1 MQKEEFCPIPDTPEL
16 QWLALSL
23 VPGLGFRSIQEMLN
37 AGKSMS
43 ELLQA
48 TAGELVRD
56 LGINSKVANKIASA
70 SKASTFAIEK
80 RLIEESLETRLYC
93 PESEAYPLQLKEI
106 ESPPSVLYWKG
117 IESLAGKPCLAFVG
131 SRACSAYG
139 LKHTKRLILEL
150 AEAQPELVIVSG
162 MARGIDTVAH
172 QAALDAGLKTIAVL
186 AGGLNHLYPPENKL
200 LAERI
205 QEEGALITEF
215 PMAVKPLAKHFPIR
229 NRVISGLSLGV
240 VVTEARLKSGANITA
255 AFALQQNR
263 EVFALPGRVDSEA
276 SAGTNRLIS
285 RQHAKLISRA
295 DEILEELR
303 FGRVKSQQP
312 LLPLGQAQKVIQRKE
327 FSDLEQKVLKQ
338 IENGTEELND
348 IHVESGISMNQ
359 LLGVILEL
367 ELKGV
372 VQQNNS
378 STYSIKEEIVLQ

>member
-1 MQKEEFCPIPDTPEL
+1 MQKEEFCSIPDTPEL

-37 AGKSMS
+37 AGKSIS

-48 TAGELVRD
+48 TPGELVRD
-56 LGINSKVANKIASA
+56 FGINSKVANKIASA

-80 RLIEESLETRLYC
+80 RLIEESPETRLYC

-117 IESLAGKPCLAFVG
+117 IEGLAGKPCLAFVG

-162 MARGIDTVAH
+162 MA
-172 QAALDAGLKTIAVL
+172 
-186 AGGLNHLYPPENKL
+186 
-200 LAERI
+200 RI

-312 LLPLGQAQKVIQRKE
+312 LLPLGQAQKVIQRKV
-327 FSDLEQKVLKQ
+327 FSDLEQKVLQQ

-367 ELKGV
+367 ELKGI